1 MEKMSRPLDV
11 EDIQDWLES
20 LNDVLSRNGSEEAQR
35 LLQALQVHAQVA
47 GVTMPFSAN
56 TPYAN
61 TIPDENEPRYPG
73 DRELERRIKSIIRWN
88 AMAMVVRAN
97 REEDGIGGHISTYQ
111 SAATLYEVAFNHF
124 FRGKTDNHPGDM
136 VFFQGHAS
144 PGIYARAYL
153 EGRLQN
159 EDLKNFRHELH
170 DKPGL
175 SSYPHPWLMP
185 AFWQF
190 PTVSMGLGPIMAI
203 YQARFVRFLEDRA
216 IKPKSDQKVW
226 AFLGDGETDEPE
238 SLGALTLASRE
249 GLDNLIF
256 VVNCN
261 LQRLDGPVRGNGKI
275 IQELEAAFR
284 GAGWNVIKV
293 IWGEGWGKLL
303 AADKTGKLVR
313 RLTEI
318 VDGEYQKY
326 TVETGAYMREKLF
339 GKDPELLELVKNLS
353 DDELLELRRGGHD
366 PQKVY
371 AAYRAATEHKG
382 SPTVILAKTVKGY
395 GMGTGGEGRNVTHQ
409 QKKLSEQELRS
420 FRSRFSIPLSDDDIA
435 NLPFYRPSEDSPE
448 MKYLMARRKDLGGFL
463 PERHEEWKRFRAP
476 ASDLAAEFVG
486 GSDREVSTTMAF
498 VKMLGKMLK
507 DEQIGKYIVP
517 IVPDEARTFG
527 MDPLFRQ
534 VGIYA
539 HAGQKYEPVDSASL
553 LYYREAKD
561 GQILEEGINEAGAMS
576 SFIAAGTSFANHGVP
591 MIPFYIYYSMF
602 GLQRV
607 GDLIYAAADMRCKG
621 FLVGGTSGRTT
632 LAGEGLQHQDGHS
645 HVQALAVPT
654 LVSYDPAFAFEL
666 AVIIREGLRRMYEL
680 GENIFY
686 YITVTNENYVQP
698 AMPHGAED
706 GILRGIYKFRSS
718 SQTGKTVQAQLL
730 GSGAIL
736 NEALRAQTIL
746 ANDYGVETDVWSV
759 TSYKQLLRDANDVE
773 RWNMFHP
780 TEKQRE
786 PYLVQAMKGANGPV
800 IAASDY
806 LKAMPFSV
814 AKWLPGNLTALGT
827 DGFGRS
833 DGRDSLR
840 DFFEVDAK
848 HIVFATI
855 SALAREGKKLESD
868 VAKARNALGIQT
880 ERPNPLFT

>member
-1 MEKMSRPLDV
+1 MENTRQTLDI
-11 EDIQDWLES
+11 EDIQDWLQS
-20 LNDVLSRNGSEEAQR
+20 LDDLIARNGSAEAQR
-35 LLQALQVHAQVA
+35 LLQVLQVHAQVA
-47 GVTMPFSAN
+47 GVSMPFSAN
-56 TPYAN
+56 TPYIN
-61 TIPDENEPRYPG
+61 TIPVDQELRYPG

-97 REEDGIGGHISTYQ
+97 REEEGIGGHISTYQ

-124 FRGKTDNHPGDM
+124 FRGRTENHPGDM

-159 EDLKNFRHELH
+159 DDLKNFRHELH
-170 DKPGL
+170 DRPGL

-185 AFWQF
+185 SFWQF

-203 YQARFVRFLEDRA
+203 YQARFMRFLEDRGV
-216 IKPKSDQKVW
+216 KPKTDQKVW

-249 GLDNLIF
+249 NLDNLIF

-293 IWGEGWGKLL
+293 VWGEAWDKLL
-303 AADKTGKLVR
+303 AADKDGKLVQ

-318 VDGEYQKY
+318 VDGEYQKF
-326 TVETGAYMREKLF
+326 TVENGAYLREKLF
-339 GKDPELLELVKNLS
+339 GKDPALLEMVKHLS
-353 DDELLELRRGGHD
+353 DADLMNFKRGGHE

-371 AAYRAATEHKG
+371 AAYKAATEHKG

-395 GMGTGGEGRNVTHQ
+395 GLGTGGEGRNVTHQ

-420 FRSRFSIPLSDDDIA
+420 FRSRFSIPVSDAEIA
-435 NLPFYRPSEDSPE
+435 DLPFYRPSEDSPE
-448 MKYLMARRKDLGGFL
+448 MKYLKAQREKLGGFI
-463 PERHEEWKRFRAP
+463 PARVEVWERFKKP
-476 ASDLAAEFVG
+476 VDDLAAEFVG

-507 DEQIGKYIVP
+507 DEQIGKYVVP

-591 MIPFYIYYSMF
+591 MVPFYIYYSMF
-602 GLQRV
+602 GMQRV
-607 GDLIYAAADMRCKG
+607 GDLVYAAADMRCKG
-621 FLVGGTSGRTT
+621 FLIGGTSGRTT

-645 HVQALAVPT
+645 HVQALAVPS
-654 LVSYDPAFAFEL
+654 LVAYDPAFAFEL
-666 AVIIREGLRRMYEL
+666 AIIIREGLHRMYEL

-686 YITVTNENYVQP
+686 YITVMNENYAQP
-698 AMPHGAED
+698 PMPHGAEE
-706 GILRGIYKFRSS
+706 GILKGIYKFRSS
-718 SQTGKTVQAQLL
+718 SQTGKKVQAQLL

-736 NEALRAQTIL
+736 NEVLKAQNVL
-746 ANDYGVETDVWSV
+746 ANEYGVETDVWSV
-759 TSYKQLLRDANDVE
+759 TSYKQLLRDANETE
-773 RWNMFHP
+773 RWNMLHP
-780 TEKQRE
+780 TESQKV
-786 PYLVQAMKGANGPV
+786 PYLVQAMKGAQGPV

-806 LKAMPFSV
+806 LKVMPFSV
-814 AKWLPGNLTALGT
+814 AKWLPGDLTALGT

-848 HIVFATI
+848 HIVFATL
-855 SALAREGKKLESD
+855 SALVRNGDVSKKD
-868 VAKARNALGIQT
+868 ALRKLDIKT
-880 ERPNPLFT
+880 ERPNPLFR

>member
-1 MEKMSRPLDV
+1 
-11 EDIQDWLES
+11 
-20 LNDVLSRNGSEEAQR
+20 
-35 LLQALQVHAQVA
+35 
-47 GVTMPFSAN
+47 
-56 TPYAN
+56 
-61 TIPDENEPRYPG
+61 
-73 DRELERRIKSIIRWN
+73 
-88 AMAMVVRAN
+88 
-97 REEDGIGGHISTYQ
+97 
-111 SAATLYEVAFNHF
+111 
-124 FRGKTDNHPGDM
+124 
-136 VFFQGHAS
+136 
-144 PGIYARAYL
+144 
-153 EGRLQN
+153 
-159 EDLKNFRHELH
+159 
-170 DKPGL
+170 
-175 SSYPHPWLMP
+175 
-185 AFWQF
+185 
-190 PTVSMGLGPIMAI
+190 
-203 YQARFVRFLEDRA
+203 
-216 IKPKSDQKVW
+216 VW

-275 IQELEAAFR
+275 VQELEAAFR

-293 IWGEGWGKLL
+293 VWGEGWDKLL

-326 TVETGAYMREKLF
+326 TVESGAYMREKLF
-339 GKDPELLELVKNLS
+339 GKDPELLNLVKHLS
-353 DDELLELRRGGHD
+353 DDELLALRRGGHD

-371 AAYRAATEHKG
+371 AAYKSAVDHKG

-420 FRSRFSIPLSDDDIA
+420 FRSRFSIPLSDEDIA

-448 MKYLMARRKDLGGFL
+448 MKYLMARRKSLGGFL
-463 PERHEEWKRFRAP
+463 PQRREEWTRFRAP
-476 ASDLAAEFVG
+476 ANDLAAEFVD

-507 DEQIGKYIVP
+507 DEQIGKFIVP

-539 HAGQKYEPVDSASL
+539 HSGQKYEPVDSASL

-591 MIPFYIYYSMF
+591 MVPFYIYYSMF

-607 GDLIYAAADMRCKG
+607 GDLVYAAADMRCKG
-621 FLVGGTSGRTT
+621 FLIGGTSGRTT

-654 LVSYDPAFAFEL
+654 LVAYDPAFAFEL
-666 AVIIREGLRRMYEL
+666 ALVIREGLRRMYEM

-686 YITVTNENYVQP
+686 YITVTNENYAQP
-698 AMPHGAED
+698 AMPHGVEE
-706 GILRGIYKFRSS
+706 GVLRGIYKFRSS
-718 SQTGKTVQAQLL
+718 SQTGKDVQAQLF

-736 NEALRAQTIL
+736 NEVLKAQNIL

-773 RWNMFHP
+773 RWNMLHP

-786 PYLVQAMKGANGPV
+786 PYLVRAMKGAKGPIV
-800 IAASDY
+800 AASDY
-806 LKAMPFSV
+806 LKALPFSIS
-814 AKWLPGNLTALGT
+814 KWLPGNLTALGT

-848 HIVFATI
+848 HIVYATI
-855 SALAREGKKLESD
+855 SALAREGKKSESD
-868 VAKARNALGIQT
+868 VVKARGALGIQT